1 MPYTT
6 VVAGTTIT
14 ASWSNTNNRDQ
25 VITPFASASAR
36 DSAIT
41 SPVNG
46 MHCYLTDVDLTM
58 VYDGVQW
65 VRASSNIVKQQAQTA
80 NSATIS
86 ATATTDFAL
95 SAVVVHSTRL
105 YKVSVFSTANVSALC
120 VWRINFH
127 VDGTLTDRLFDINT
141 QNASALTVTASI
153 LWEPT
158 AGSKALDIR
167 VIEEAGT
174 SDLQF
179 IAGADNR
186 RRFWVEDI
194 GPR

>member
-25 VITPFASASAR
+25 VVTPFASASAR

-58 VYDGVQW
+58 VYDGTQW
-65 VRASSNIVKQQAQTA
+65 VRASSNIVKQQSLTA
-80 NSATIS
+80 NSSTIS
-86 ATATTDFAL
+86 ASATTDFAL
-95 SAVVVHSTRL
+95 SSVVVHSTRL
-105 YKVSVFSTANVSALC
+105 YKVSVFSTVSVSAVC
-120 VWRINFH
+120 VWRVNFH
-127 VDGTLTDRLFDINT
+127 VDGTATTRIFDINT
-141 QNASALTVTASI
+141 QSALDLSMAASV

-158 AGSKALDIR
+158 SGTKALDLR
-167 VIEEAGT
+167 VVEEAGA

-179 IAGADNR
+179 KAAGDNQ

>member
-6 VVAGTTIT
+6 LVSGTTIT
-14 ASWSNTNNRDQ
+14 ASWANTNVRDQ
-25 VITPFASASAR
+25 AVTPFASAAAR

-41 SPVNG
+41 APVNG

-58 VYDGVQW
+58 VYDGTQW
-65 VRASSNIVKQQAQTA
+65 VRASSGFVKQQSLTA
-80 NSATIS
+80 NGSTIS
-86 ATATTDFAL
+86 ATGSTDFAL
-95 SAVVVHSTRL
+95 SSVVVHSTRL
-105 YKVSVFSTANVSALC
+105 YKVSVFSTATVSALC
-120 VWRINFH
+120 VWRVNFH
-127 VDGTLTDRLFDINT
+127 VDATVTARMFDINF
-141 QNASALTVTASI
+141 QNGSDLTVAASI

-158 AGSKALDIR
+158 TGTKALDLR
-167 VIEEAGT
+167 VVEEAGT

-179 IAGADNR
+179 KAAADNP